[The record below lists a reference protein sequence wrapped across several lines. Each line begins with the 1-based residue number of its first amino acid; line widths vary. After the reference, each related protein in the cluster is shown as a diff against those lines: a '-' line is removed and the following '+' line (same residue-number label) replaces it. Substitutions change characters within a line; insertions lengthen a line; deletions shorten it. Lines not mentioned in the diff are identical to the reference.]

1 MNVLDEN
8 IDEPQRQRLEAWK
21 IHVRQIGV
29 EIGQLGMDD
38 REQIIP
44 LLHTLRRP
52 TLFTRDRDFN
62 DPWLRHPSYCLVF
75 LEVKPDET
83 AQFIRRFLRHSMF
96 RTQAQRMGKV
106 VRVHEGGIKYWQVN
120 TDKPQETTW
129 RP

>member
-8 IDEPQRQRLEAWK
+8 IDDPQRQQLEAWK

-29 EIGQLGMDD
+29 ELGRLGMDD

-52 TLFTRDRDFN
+52 TLFTRDRDFY
-62 DPWLRHPSYCLVF
+62 DPWLRHPGYCLVF

-83 AQFIRRFLRHSMF
+83 AQFVRRFFATQCSAHKRSAWAKLCAF
-96 RTQAQRMGKV
+96 TRTGSDSGKS
-106 VRVHEGGIKYWQVN
+106 
-120 TDKPQETTW
+120 TW
-129 RP
+129 ASRKR